1 MKLEAQCK
9 VSQEQGKKEEKKE
22 ELSP

>member
-22 ELSP
+22 ELFP